1 MSSNPVDPELV
12 EALSVWPDMV
22 IDADVMAMMRAAE
35 VPDTSLPAPAP
46 ALVERILPGPADN
59 PRLRVLIADPA
70 PGGTG
75 RPAVLHIHGGG
86 YIFGTPEMSAGFI
99 QTMAMNI
106 GGPVVSV
113 DYRLAPETRY
123 DGSIADNYAALEW
136 LAGAGAAELGVDP
149 ARIAVAG
156 ESAGGGHAAL
166 LALAARD
173 RGGPAIAFQL
183 LTYPM
188 IDDRTASTRPVP
200 GHIGRHVWQGASNV
214 FGWESFLGEPAG
226 QDTVPAG
233 GVPARVEDLTG
244 LPPAWIGC
252 GALDLFIA
260 ENLEYARRLIEAGVP
275 CEMLVVP
282 GAYHGFDMF
291 AAESRV
297 GRQFNAARLD
307 ALKRGVGA

>member
-1 MSSNPVDPELV
+1 MNAGTVDPELV
-12 EALSVWPDMV
+12 EGLAIFPDMV
-22 IDADVMAMMRAAE
+22 IGHEAMLMMRAAE

-46 ALVERILPGPADN
+46 VLVERFLPGPADN
-59 PRLRVLIADPA
+59 PRLRVLIADPS

-86 YIFGTPEMSAGFI
+86 YIFGTPEMSAAFI
-99 QTMAMNI
+99 QTMAMAI

-113 DYRLAPETRY
+113 DYRLAPETLQA
-123 DGSIADNYAALEW
+123 GSVADNYAALEW
-136 LAGAGAAELGVDP
+136 LAGEGAAELGVDP

-156 ESAGGGHAAL
+156 ESAGGGHATI
-166 LALAARD
+166 LAITARD
-173 RGGPAIAFQL
+173 RAGPRIAFQL

-188 IDDRTASTRPVP
+188 IDDRTGSSRPVP
-200 GHIGRHVWQGASNV
+200 AHIGRHVWQAGSNV
-214 FGWESFLGEPAG
+214 FGWESFLGAPVG
-226 QDTVPAG
+226 QEDAPDG
-233 GVPARVEDLTG
+233 IVPARVEDLSG

-260 ENLEYARRLIEAGVP
+260 ENLEYARRLIEVGVP

-282 GAYHGFDMF
+282 AAYHGFDNF
-291 AAESRV
+291 APGSRV

-307 ALKRGVGA
+307 ALKRGVSA